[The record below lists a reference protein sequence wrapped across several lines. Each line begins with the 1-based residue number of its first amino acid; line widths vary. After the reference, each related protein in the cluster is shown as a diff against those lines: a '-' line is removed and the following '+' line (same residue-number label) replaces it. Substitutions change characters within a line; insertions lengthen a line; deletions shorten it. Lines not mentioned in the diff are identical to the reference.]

1 MSSEKEAIL
10 IIAASERDA
19 NLYYATHFIAPDPF
33 IFMEID
39 GRKILVMSELEV
51 DRARSEATVTEVIPT
66 SKIVK
71 KLRTRGA
78 VKITTA
84 EIVHFML
91 EERGVKKILVPAD
104 FPIVYADAL
113 RHYGYQIRS
122 KRDPFYEARM
132 IKTPAEIKAI
142 EESLKQT
149 ERAIEKAIKVL
160 KQSKIKGRYLI
171 NRGKRLTSE
180 AIKQI
185 INVSLMESGCIAAHT
200 IVSSGI
206 QCVDPHN
213 QGSGPLLAH
222 ESIIM
227 DVFPHSS
234 KSRYFADTT
243 RTVVRGNAS
252 EKLKKMHRAVRD
264 GQEIAFRQIRD
275 GASGKKIHEA
285 IVRRFEE
292 LGFKSGEM
300 GGRMQ
305 GFFHGTGHGVGLDIH
320 EPPRI
325 SAADDILK
333 TGEVVTVEPGL
344 YYSDSGGIR
353 IEDMV
358 VVTKTG
364 CRNLSKL
371 PKTLEI

>member
-1 MSSEKEAIL
+1 MHDGKEAIL

-19 NLYYATHFIAPDPF
+19 NLYYATRFIAPDPF
-33 IFMEID
+33 IFTEID
-39 GRKILVMSELEV
+39 GRKILAMSELEV
-51 DRARSEATVTEVIPT
+51 DRARSEATVDEVVPV

-71 KLRTRGA
+71 KLKVRGA
-78 VKITTA
+78 TKISTA
-84 EIVHFML
+84 EIVHFIF
-91 EERGVKKILVPAD
+91 EERGVKKALVPFD

-113 RHYGYQIRS
+113 RAYGYSIRS
-122 KRDPFYEARM
+122 KRDPFYEKRM
-132 IKTPAEIKAI
+132 IKTSAEIKAI
-142 EESLKQT
+142 EESLKCT
-149 ERAIEKAIKVL
+149 ERAIGKAVEVL
-160 KQSKIKGRYLI
+160 KQANIKGRYLI
-171 NRGKRLTSE
+171 HKGKRLTSE
-180 AIKQI
+180 AVKQI
-185 INVSLMESGCIAAHT
+185 INVDLMESGCIAAHT
-200 IVSSGI
+200 IVSSGK
-206 QCVDPHN
+206 QCVDPHD

-222 ESIIM
+222 QSIIM

-243 RTVVRGNAS
+243 RTFVRGKAS
-252 EKLKKMHRAVRD
+252 EKLKKMYRAVRE

-275 GASGKKIHEA
+275 GANGKKIHEA
-285 IVRRFEE
+285 VVRRFED
-292 LGFKSGEM
+292 LGFKTGEM

-325 SAADDILK
+325 SAADDTLK
-333 TGEVVTVEPGL
+333 AGEVVTVEPGL
-344 YYSDSGGIR
+344 YYLDAGGVR

-371 PKTLEI
+371 PKILEI